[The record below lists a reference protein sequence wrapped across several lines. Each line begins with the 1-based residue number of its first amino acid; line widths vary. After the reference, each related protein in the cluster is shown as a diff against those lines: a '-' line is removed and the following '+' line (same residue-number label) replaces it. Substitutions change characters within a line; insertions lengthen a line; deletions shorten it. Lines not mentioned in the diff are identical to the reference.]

1 MGVIQEAMVRGGCV
15 CLQITLRQGAG
26 GRCACRSPCGR
37 GQAAGGGRLCSDS
50 RSCLLVH
57 QRLLG
62 RTTHPP
68 EALVARWPCMS
79 SGASQRCACE
89 GRGWLLG
96 VQANE
101 HAWQEGRGR
110 PISEQ
115 TQAARW
121 QHMPGEPPAIP
132 RLTGFIAAMELEW
145 VVSSRILD
153 RLKSWLRGAHRGS
166 VRGGKWV

>member
-1 MGVIQEAMVRGGCV
+1 MLADHIAAGGRRQVCV
-15 CLQITLRQGAG
+15 QITLRQGAG
-26 GRCACRSPCGR
+26 GRRR
-37 GQAAGGGRLCSDS
+37 QAVQRQQI
-50 RSCLLVH
+50 LLA
-57 QRLLG
+57 RAP
-62 RTTHPP
+62 TAPWPDHPP
-68 EALVARWPCMS
+68 TRSLGGPLALHEL
-79 SGASQRCACE
+79 RCQPALRLR
-89 GRGWLLG
+89 GREGWLLG

-153 RLKSWLRGAHRGS
+153 KLKSWLRGVHRGS
-166 VRGGKWV
+166 GRGGKWV